1 MEACIQMF
9 LDFARPPRAER
20 RRTDLLAVVRRA
32 VALIDGRVRRHQVAV
47 KTDLPS
53 GPVELL
59 IDAEQ
64 IHQVLVNLML
74 NALDAMPHGGE
85 LGLEVRVLE
94 EPPQVQVRM
103 HDTGPGIAAPILAR
117 LFEPFV
123 SGKET
128 GVGLGLSICR
138 RLLEA
143 HGGSITGANAPQ
155 GGAVFTFTLYAEK
168 NEEAVP
174 EGELSS
180 RDRQGAETTPLPDGR
195 GSVKT

>member
-1 MEACIQMF
+1 
-9 LDFARPPRAER
+9 
-20 RRTDLLAVVRRA
+20 
-32 VALIDGRVRRHQVAV
+32 
-47 KTDLPS
+47 
-53 GPVELL
+53 
-59 IDAEQ
+59 
-64 IHQVLVNLML
+64 ML

-85 LGLEVRVLE
+85 LDLEVRVLE
-94 EPPQVQVRM
+94 DPPRVQVRM

-195 GSVKT
+195 GSAKT